1 MAIDMIE
8 NNELGA
14 LATGR
19 LGDLDQFV
27 DENKSLMKKMSQG
40 KDTFERVDPNEE
52 FASLWGINIFGDE
65 TFKKNKDKARS
76 DAQSFVA
83 KLPKATCDDL
93 KSSLS
98 KIGLYIEA
106 QTKELALAKGHVT
119 EYPTIRLE
127 VARQAEADMK
137 MKQDTLNCLEIA
149 AKAESAAKKAELIQ
163 TLTNVSEAGVQQAK
177 ADLFGV
183 PSGQPIYAPASQGG
197 GLSGALGSNKN
208 LLIYGGIGLGAVILL
223 LMLKRD

>member
-1 MAIDMIE
+1 MIE

-14 LATGR
+14 LANGR

-27 DENKSLMKKMSQG
+27 DENKSLVRKMSQG
-40 KDTFERVDPNEE
+40 QDTFERVDTNEE
-52 FASLWGINIFGDE
+52 FSNLFGINVFGDE
-65 TFKKNKDKARS
+65 TFKRNKDQARK
-76 DAQSFVA
+76 DAQAFVA
-83 KLPKATCDDL
+83 KLPKATCDDI
-93 KSSLS
+93 KGSLN
-98 KIGLYIEA
+98 KLGLYIEA
-106 QTKELALAKGHVT
+106 QTKELALARGHVT
-119 EYPTIRLE
+119 EYPTIRLDI
-127 VARQAEADMK
+127 ARKAESELQ
-137 MKQDTLNCLEIA
+137 MKQENLNCLEIA

-183 PSGQPIYAPASQGG
+183 PSGQPLYAPASQGG